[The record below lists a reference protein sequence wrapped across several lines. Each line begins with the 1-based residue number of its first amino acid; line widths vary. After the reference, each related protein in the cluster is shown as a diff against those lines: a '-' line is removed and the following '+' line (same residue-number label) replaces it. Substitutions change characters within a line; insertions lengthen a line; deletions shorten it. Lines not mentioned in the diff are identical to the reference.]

1 MKSRIKSL
9 ATPTPKKPKP
19 SPKAAYLL
27 AVKILAEMDKTEI
40 F

>member
-9 ATPTPKKPKP
+9 ATPTPKNPKP
-19 SPKAAYLL
+19 SPKAAYFLS
-27 AVKILAEMDKTEI
+27 VKTLAEMDKTET